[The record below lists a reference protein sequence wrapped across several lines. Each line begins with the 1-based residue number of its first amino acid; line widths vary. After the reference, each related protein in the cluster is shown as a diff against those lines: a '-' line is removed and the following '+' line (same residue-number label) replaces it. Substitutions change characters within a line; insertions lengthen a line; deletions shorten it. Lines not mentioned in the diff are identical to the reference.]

1 MKMADL
7 KDLKNVK
14 KVVIDGEEYTL
25 QKLPVRQALELRSQW
40 HVNGEVDEIKM
51 YELLLEH
58 IVVHP
63 KKTLDD
69 FEDIVTLEE
78 LGQAALTY
86 QYRTK
91 GK

>member
-1 MKMADL
+1 MADL

-25 QKLPVRQALELRSQW
+25 QKLPVRQALELRNQW

-78 LGQAALTY
+78 LGQEALTY
-86 QYRTK
+86 QYRTR

>member
-1 MKMADL
+1 MADL

-25 QKLPVRQALELRSQW
+25 QKLPVRQALELRNQW
-40 HVNGEVDEIKM
+40 HTNGEVDEIKM

-58 IVVHP
+58 IVVNP

-78 LGQAALTY
+78 LGQAALSY